1 MVEAPRP
8 AVAIVLLRDDGR
20 MLMIRRAEGIPKAG
34 LWSPPTGRVEPG
46 ESAAEAARREAR
58 EELGLA
64 VTPLRQV
71 WTSLT
76 DDARYRLDW
85 WWVRAESAPLRPDR
99 REVAELR
106 WVSSEEFPALQP
118 RFVQHQ
124 AFFDGVLPMLRS
136 EPSGDDSEGA

>member
-34 LWSPPTGRVEPG
+34 FWSPPTGRVEPG

-64 VTPLRQV
+64 VTPQV
-71 WTSLT
+71 IGGLVIGGAVAGILT
-76 DDARYRLDW
+76 WIANRHWR
-85 WWVRAESAPLRPDR
+85 
-99 REVAELR
+99 
-106 WVSSEEFPALQP
+106 
-118 RFVQHQ
+118 
-124 AFFDGVLPMLRS
+124 
-136 EPSGDDSEGA
+136 